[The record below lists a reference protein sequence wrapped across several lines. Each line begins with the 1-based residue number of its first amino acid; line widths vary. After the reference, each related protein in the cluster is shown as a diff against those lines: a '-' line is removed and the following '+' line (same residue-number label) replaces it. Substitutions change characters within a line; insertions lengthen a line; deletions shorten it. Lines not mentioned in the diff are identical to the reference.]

1 MKNAAFVVVIGL
13 AVLAAGAC
21 QQTPTGPKL
30 GSIAP
35 AEATP
40 GTDTTDTAVTESVL
54 MGTWQATKAEVWH
67 WVATPGGGFEEVAG
81 TRRDLVAEG
90 GTVTLVLQPTDQVVG
105 RATPG
110 GAYTITVAMP
120 GAAQGVDTGFFSAG
134 PAWQKEYQG
143 LNQIDFYPARLLP
156 DIEYGE
162 VMGFLWTL
170 TGDSLRLWDSGQ
182 DFLPYDF
189 GWRAFETGN
198 VFEFV
203 RR

>member
-1 MKNAAFVVVIGL
+1 MKNAAFVVLVGL
-13 AVLAAGAC
+13 SVLAAGAC
-21 QQTPTGPKL
+21 QQSPTGPKL

-35 AEATP
+35 AEVTP
-40 GTDTTDTAVTESVL
+40 STDSTDTVVTESVP

-67 WVATPGGGFEEVAG
+67 WVAKPGGGFEEVAG

-105 RATPG
+105 RAIPT

-120 GAAQGVDTGFFSAG
+120 GAAQGVDTGYFHAG
-134 PAWQKEYQG
+134 PAWQEINKG
-143 LNQIDFYPARLLP
+143 LNQIDFFPARLLP

-162 VMGFLWTL
+162 VISFLWTL
-170 TGDSLRLWDSGQ
+170 TGDSLKLWDSGQ

-189 GWRAFETGN
+189 GWNAFETGN